1 MSGAQPPAGDNPG
14 NSPALLAPLPRRGV
28 GVRRLNRLPIWLGI
42 VAVGAV
48 TGAVGYTYDLRA
60 KSHAA
65 AAHDADKRPEG
76 ATRPAVL
83 NGAPDGGEI
92 QATAFRNV
100 VKPPSAGTPAA
111 PATAPGPAPAALN
124 DNGGQ
129 TRQEDDPATQARKQA
144 WQTYYQQLASLQQS
158 RMQAAQDAMKA
169 DTSSGVSQGTAQ
181 TGAGGGLGQQIAQAQ
196 SSAQQ
201 AQEAATGALQGSQ
214 GTTGGATPAT
224 AAGGYGVAGG
234 GLGGLGVGGVGIGGG
249 YPILP
254 PAGPDGTGAR
264 EKQGFINQAGNLGQ
278 NDTLAASV
286 RDPASPYVVTAGDVI
301 TCVAQGGENSDTP
314 GQFVGRVSRTIY
326 DSATGRFPLIPQG
339 SKVIGSYDNVV
350 SNGQT
355 RIPTVITRIIF
366 PDSSSIPIGAMPA
379 ADQAGYAGLHDQVD
393 RHMWEKFGNAL
404 ILALGSAGIQL
415 SQGTGQSSNGYNAQ
429 QIGAA
434 AIGQQFGELGQEYA
448 RSGLSIP
455 NTLTVRPG
463 YAFVVQVTKDMV
475 LRPYVDRRTARPG
488 VQAINLGP
496 VMQ

>member
-14 NSPALLAPLPRRGV
+14 NSPALLAPLPRRGA
-28 GVRRLNRLPIWLGI
+28 GVRRLNRLPIWATVGGVALVIGGI
-42 VAVGAV
+42 
-48 TGAVGYTYDLRA
+48 GYTYDLRS

-83 NGAPDGGEI
+83 NGAPNGGEI
-92 QATAFRNV
+92 QSSAFRST
-100 VKPPSAGTPAA
+100 VKA
-111 PATAPGPAPAALN
+111 PASAPASLAPAPGPAQAAMN
-124 DNGGQ
+124 DGGQ
-129 TRQEDDPATQARKQA
+129 VRQEDDPATQARKQA

-196 SSAQQ
+196 GSAQQ
-201 AQEAATGALQGSQ
+201 AQEAATGALQGGQ
-214 GTTGGATPAT
+214 GAAGGVAPVS
-224 AAGGYGVAGG
+224 AAGGYGVAA
-234 GLGGLGVGGVGIGGG
+234 GGLGVGGFGGG

-254 PAGPDGTGAR
+254 PAGPDATGAR
-264 EKQGFINQAGNLGQ
+264 EKQGFVGQAGNLGQ

-286 RDPASPYVVTAGDVI
+286 RDPVSPYMVTAGDVI

-314 GQFVGRVSRTIY
+314 GQFVGRVSRNIY
-326 DSATGRFPLIPQG
+326 DSATGRFLLIPQG
-339 SKVIGSYDNVV
+339 SKVIGTYDNIV
-350 SNGQT
+350 SNGQS
-355 RIPTVITRIIF
+355 RIPTVLTRLIF
-366 PDSSSIPIGAMPA
+366 PDSSSIPLGAMPG

-448 RSGLSIP
+448 RSGLAIP

>member
-42 VAVGAV
+42 GAV
-48 TGAVGYTYDLRA
+48 AAVIGGVGYTYDLRSKFYA
-60 KSHAA
+60 V

-76 ATRPAVL
+76 AAKPAVL
-83 NGAPDGGEI
+83 NGAPDSGEI
-92 QATAFRNV
+92 QPTAFRNM
-100 VKPPSAGTPAA
+100 VKPPQNAAALA
-111 PATAPGPAPAALN
+111 PAPGSAQAALN
-124 DNGGQ
+124 DSGNQG
-129 TRQEDDPATQARKQA
+129 RQEDDPVTQARKQA

-158 RMQAAQDAMKA
+158 RMQAEQDAMKA
-169 DTSSGVSQGTAQ
+169 DTSSGTAQGVAQ
-181 TGAGGGLGQQIAQAQ
+181 TGGGGGLGQQIAQAQ
-196 SSAQQ
+196 AGAQQ

-214 GTTGGATPAT
+214 GVTGGIAPPS

-234 GLGGLGVGGVGIGGG
+234 GLGVGGG
-249 YPILP
+249 YPTLP

-264 EKQGFINQAGNLGQ
+264 EKQGFVNQVGNLGQ

-286 RDPASPYVVTAGDVI
+286 RDPVSPYVVTAGDVI

-314 GQFVGRVSRTIY
+314 GQFVGRVSRSIY
-326 DSATGRFPLIPQG
+326 DSATGQFLLIPQN

-350 SNGQT
+350 SNGQS
-355 RIPTVITRIIF
+355 RIPTVLTRIIF

-448 RSGLSIP
+448 RSGLSVP
-455 NTLTVRPG
+455 NTLTIRPG
-463 YAFVVQVTKDMV
+463 DAFVVQVTKDMV

-496 VMQ
+496 AMQ

>member
-1 MSGAQPPAGDNPG
+1 VNGAQPPAGDNPN

-28 GVRRLNRLPIWLGI
+28 GVRRLNRLPIWIGVFA
-42 VAVGAV
+42 VAGV
-48 TGAVGYTYDLRA
+48 TGAIGYTYELR
-60 KSHAA
+60 SRSNAA

-76 ATRPAVL
+76 ATKPAVL
-83 NGAPDGGEI
+83 NGAPDSGEI
-92 QATAFRNV
+92 QSTAFRNM
-100 VKPPSAGTPAA
+100 VKPPTGA
-111 PATAPGPAPAALN
+111 PPSPMPAPGPAQTALN
-124 DNGGQ
+124 DGGGQ
-129 TRQEDDPATQARKQA
+129 VRQEDDPATQARKQA

-169 DTSSGVSQGTAQ
+169 DTSSGISQGTAQ
-181 TGAGGGLGQQIAQAQ
+181 TGGGGGLGQQIAQAQ
-196 SSAQQ
+196 GSAQQ
-201 AQEAATGALQGSQ
+201 AQEAATGALQGGQ
-214 GTTGGATPAT
+214 GTAGGVAPVS

-234 GLGGLGVGGVGIGGG
+234 GLGVGGFGGG
-249 YPILP
+249 YAILP
-254 PAGPDGTGAR
+254 PAGPDATGAR
-264 EKQGFINQAGNLGQ
+264 EKQGFIGQAGNLGQ

-286 RDPASPYVVTAGDVI
+286 RDPVSPYVVTAGDVI

-339 SKVIGSYDNVV
+339 SKVIGTYDNVV
-350 SNGQT
+350 SNGQS

-455 NTLTVRPG
+455 NTLTIRPG

>member
-1 MSGAQPPAGDNPG
+1 VSGAQPPAGDNPN
-14 NSPALLAPLPRRGV
+14 NSPALLAPLPRRGA

-42 VAVGAV
+42 GAVLGV
-48 TGAVGYTYDLRA
+48 TGAVGYTYDLR
-60 KSHAA
+60 SRSSAA

-76 ATRPAVL
+76 ATKPAVL
-83 NGAPDGGEI
+83 NGAPDSGEI
-92 QATAFRNV
+92 QSTAFRNM
-100 VKPPSAGTPAA
+100 VKPPAGA
-111 PATAPGPAPAALN
+111 PPSPVPAPGPAQAALN
-124 DNGGQ
+124 DGGGQ
-129 TRQEDDPATQARKQA
+129 VRQEDDPAMQARKQA

-169 DTSSGVSQGTAQ
+169 DTSSGISQGTAQ
-181 TGAGGGLGQQIAQAQ
+181 TGGGGGLGQQIAQAQ
-196 SSAQQ
+196 GSAQQ
-201 AQEAATGALQGSQ
+201 AQEAASGALQGGQ
-214 GTTGGATPAT
+214 GMVGGVAPVS
-224 AAGGYGVAGG
+224 AAGGYGAAG
-234 GLGGLGVGGVGIGGG
+234 GGLGVGGFGGG

-254 PAGPDGTGAR
+254 PAGPDATGAR
-264 EKQGFINQAGNLGQ
+264 EKQGFIGQAGNLGQ

-286 RDPASPYVVTAGDVI
+286 RDPVSPYVVTAGDVI

-339 SKVIGSYDNVV
+339 SKVIGTYDNVV
-350 SNGQT
+350 SNGQS

-455 NTLTVRPG
+455 NTLTIRPG